1 MERNTD
7 DLKQPQA
14 GYSNLGNVA
23 SLVLSSPFV
32 PVLADQLNDV
42 VQPQSLA
49 IFVDSAFVTGWNV
62 ESWAINLMALYSA
75 GMTTEFIFC
84 VPLSVSDRIGVRTI
98 ALSKHCTICV
108 TPHAVFLY
116 VGGKPH
122 TFINAFGHFGLIH

>member
-1 MERNTD
+1 MAIDESITTEYPANRNLT
-7 DLKQPQA
+7 
-14 GYSNLGNVA
+14 NVA
-23 SLVLSSPFV
+23 LLVLDNPLM
-32 PVLADQLNDV
+32 PVLAEQLNDV

-49 IFVDSAFVTGWNV
+49 IFVDCVFVTGWNV

-98 ALSKHCTICV
+98 ALSRHCTICV
-108 TPHAVFLY
+108 TRNAVFLY

-122 TFINAFGHFGLIH
+122 AFINAFGHLGLIH